1 MEKLVEKKWVGSL
14 LIVVVLCASVVAA
27 YETVVFRDASNGQ
40 GTNSGLDPSVAID
53 TVNSKVIITSW
64 NLAQGSK
71 PWLVICN
78 LDGSSCSDHDA
89 SNGQGAGSGNN
100 PSVAIDTVNSK
111 VTIATQNLAQ
121 SSKPWLFIC
130 NLDGSA
136 CSDHDVSSLQG
147 AGSGIRPSL
156 AIDTFNSK
164 VLIATRNGAQDNKPW
179 LFICNLDGSACSDH
193 DVSNGQGTDSGNTP
207 SLAID
212 TVNSKVLIAS
222 RNGAQLGKPWLFIC
236 NLDGSACTD
245 HDVSNGQG
253 GSSGLTPSL
262 AIDTLNSKV
271 LIATQNGNGVQSN
284 KPWLFICNLDGS
296 ACTDHDVSN
305 GQGAN
310 SGLTPSLAIDTLNS
324 NVLIATRNVAQSNKP
339 WLFICNLNGTACTDL
354 DASVGQAY
362 PSTNTPSLVVSSPKA
377 YLATP
382 VTSDA
387 TLALNIASPFVP
399 LGCPSALVNGNLTLD
414 FNYPDWD
421 FSVDAN
427 TCFPGYALVGGATTG
442 SCSPGAPS
450 WSTTVPL
457 CVFNASSLVVEFSS
471 FVVQANED
479 LPFILT
485 DAGGRPGSDPGT
497 STLTVLLDGVLVD
510 SLTFTYLDGE
520 FDAEFRVP
528 DRVGGYVYSIYVGG
542 EFVLSATIQVV
553 PNVFDGFVTSASLSN
568 TTGVLTAPLER
579 PTLLYLTI
587 RDAFGNGLVVD
598 KEGIEAVFTV
608 ELASGESTTPLT
620 PTPVAR
626 VGDEAHVDALYT
638 VRPLILGDSTLRVI
652 FTGGV
657 LPAPVPCF
665 CGEATGTLSPF
676 PVQVVCPLGLEETG
690 ATCVAAPCN
699 ENSVNVAPAGV
710 DVPECVCDVGFT
722 FARLDNNS
730 IPVCDSCP
738 EGGVCER
745 GLGAPVAAPGFYPVP
760 DGTFVRCKRKTACR
774 GGTNPC
780 ARGYEGYMCNTC
792 EDGYYSNSAGN
803 CAACPG
809 AAGGIFAGALILLVA
824 MGVGLAVLVA
834 VGVASATK
842 SARDS
847 ASFRVRKLPASPS
860 MVLIVL
866 QVIGLFASAN
876 FGWSDSAQRTLNVFN
891 VANVDVN
898 LFASECALD
907 SFHTKYA
914 ISIGL
919 PLLLI
924 LLTLLTLVV
933 FKAANVFGLGEVGL
947 LSLVDS
953 MTFTVAPLVYIPVA
967 KATFVIF
974 DCTRLPNGDFV
985 LDVDPGVACFDGAW
999 WNVSWIGMVSVAG
1012 FVIGVPVYFFVCVY
1026 RRQNQLMDPVTFA
1039 RYGALYRLYR
1049 IPYFWGGVADL
1060 AKRLSIVL
1068 VAVFVSEHVLTQ
1080 LALLLAVFLAS
1091 IVAVTKLQPF
1101 YYPLYNDLE
1110 FRLTLILVVLL
1121 LLGVGSYAE
1130 RNTEGSTDTAFL
1142 VGIILTLAAFAAVS
1156 VHAVV
1161 TDMYQIY
1168 QARKSQYSA
1177 VDDRIRRIV
1186 ESLER
1191 EALDLDEER
1200 AGRANTFLS
1209 TFAAPA
1215 GSSARAC
1222 TTRHDTIALQD
1233 MNAVD
1238 HSSEA

>member
-1 MEKLVEKKWVGSL
+1 MGKKWLVGL
-14 LIVVVLCASVVAA
+14 VIIMTGMMGVAA
-27 YETVVFRDASNGQ
+27 ALETVVYRDVSNGQ
-40 GTNSGLDPSVAID
+40 GTGCGTTPSVAID
-53 TVNSKVIITSW
+53 TINSKILIATKNNDQFEKPWLFICNPDGSDCTDHDVSSGQGSDSGNDPSAAIDTANSKVIIATRNDAQDSKLW
-64 NLAQGSK
+64 LFICNLDGSGCANHDASGGQGPNSGITPSLAIDTINAKVLIATRNVGNDNK
-71 PWLVICN
+71 PWLYICN
-78 LDGSSCSDHDA
+78 LDGSSCSDHDVSA
-89 SNGQGAGSGNN
+89 GQGSRSGND
-100 PSVAIDTVNSK
+100 PSLAIDTANSK
-111 VTIATQNLAQ
+111 VLIATRNDRE
-121 SSKPWLFIC
+121 PWLFIC
-130 NLDGSA
+130 NLDGSG
-136 CSDHDVSSLQG
+136 CTNHDIS
-147 AGSGIRPSL
+147 AGQVGNSGL
-156 AIDTFNSK
+156 
-164 VLIATRNGAQDNKPW
+164 
-179 LFICNLDGSACSDH
+179 
-193 DVSNGQGTDSGNTP
+193 TP

-212 TVNSKVLIAS
+212 TVNSKALVATRHGPQGS
-222 RNGAQLGKPWLFIC
+222 RPWLFIC
-236 NLDGSACTD
+236 NLDGSGCSAHNASAT
-245 HDVSNGQG
+245 QG
-253 GSSGLTPSL
+253 ENSGHNPSL
-262 AIDTLNSKV
+262 AIDTANAKAV
-271 LIATQNGNGVQSN
+271 IATRNNGQGF
-284 KPWLFICNLDGS
+284 KPWLFVCNLDG
-296 ACTDHDVSN
+296 T
-305 GQGAN
+305 G
-310 SGLTPSLAIDTLNS
+310 
-324 NVLIATRNVAQSNKP
+324 
-339 WLFICNLNGTACTDL
+339 CTDL
-354 DASVGQAY
+354 DASGGQVYTLSA
-362 PSTNTPSLVVSSPKA
+362 TPSLLVSPPLA
-377 YLATP
+377 FLATP
-382 VTSDA
+382 VTSNNA
-387 TLALNIASPFVP
+387 LGLNIISPSVP
-399 LGCPSALVNGNLTLD
+399 LGCPPSIPNGNLTLV
-414 FNYPDWD
+414 FNYPNWE
-421 FSVDAN
+421 FVIDAS
-427 TCFPGYALVGGATTG
+427 TCFPGYAPVGGATTG
-442 SCSPGAPS
+442 FCAPAATS
-450 WSTTVPL
+450 WSTTLPS
-457 CVFNASSLVVEFSS
+457 CVFNASSLVVAFDSLTAK
-471 FVVQANED
+471 ANED
-479 LPFILT
+479 LPFTLT

-497 STLTVLLDGVLVD
+497 STLAVLLDGEAVD
-510 SLTFTYLDGE
+510 SLAFSYLDGE
-520 FDAEFRVP
+520 FDAEFQVP
-528 DRVGGYVYSIYVGG
+528 ERVGVYTYSIFLGG
-542 EFVLSATIQVV
+542 LLVSSADIQVV
-553 PNVFDGFVTSASLSN
+553 PNVFDGFVTSLSMSN

-579 PTLLYLTI
+579 PTLLRLTI
-587 RDAFGNGLVVD
+587 QDAFGNGLVVD
-598 KEGIEAVFTV
+598 DDGSREGIKNLFEVRL
-608 ELASGESTTPLT
+608 ESGESTTPLA
-620 PTPVAR
+620 PTPVVR
-626 VGDEAHVDALYT
+626 VGDDSHVDALYT

-652 FTGGV
+652 FTGGA
-657 LPAPVPCF
+657 LPASVPCL
-665 CGEATGTLSPF
+665 CGGATDKLSPF

-1110 FRLTLILVVLL
+1110 FRLTLILIVLL